1 MAYEIIHLHRKEGFV
16 VRKVGDARMVIPT
29 GPRMKEYKG
38 VITINETGAFLFDLV
53 KEPRTL
59 KQAMDALIAEYGIDE
74 NTAYDAV
81 AAFAHQCNEAKLL
94 VVEEVERLP
103 EGRSFMMSEETLEAM
118 KQEAEAYRVSKET
131 NDGQTADTSDTPDEQ

>member
-1 MAYEIIHLHRKEGFV
+1 MSYQIIHLHRKQGFV

-53 KEPRTL
+53 KEPQTL
-59 KQAMDALIAEYGIDE
+59 RQAMDALIAEYGIDE

-81 AAFAHQCNEAKLL
+81 AAFAHQCNEANLL
-94 VVEEVERLP
+94 VVEEMEQLP
-103 EGRSFMMSEETLEAM
+103 QGRSFMMSEETAEAL
-118 KQEAEAYRVSKET
+118 KQEATSIKTIGET
-131 NDGQTADTSDTPDEQ
+131 GDGKTEDTDASDGQ

>member
-1 MAYEIIHLHRKEGFV
+1 MSYQIIHLHRKQGFV

-53 KEPRTL
+53 KEPQTL
-59 KQAMDALIAEYGIDE
+59 RQAMDALIAEYGIDE

-81 AAFAHQCNEAKLL
+81 AAFAHQCNEAHLL
-94 VVEEVERLP
+94 VVDEVDKLP
-103 EGRSFMMSEETLEAM
+103 EGRSFMASEETLEAM
-118 KQEAEAYRVSKET
+118 KQEAKQNQT
-131 NDGQTADTSDTPDEQ
+131 NEETSDGKTTESGDESNES